1 MEIFGTEEQ
10 GKYNTSYKNCIFS
23 IDFQHCLWY
32 LYRYI
37 LRYNYQCLQAPVQP
51 DSMDSEAGVFSSTF
65 DISGTHIITREADKT
80 VKVYK
85 NDTAV
90 RKSFFK
96 YYRANN

>member
-1 MEIFGTEEQ
+1 M
-10 GKYNTSYKNCIFS
+10 
-23 IDFQHCLWY
+23 
-32 LYRYI
+32 
-37 LRYNYQCLQAPVQP
+37 

-80 VKVYK
+80 VKIYK

-96 YYRANN
+96 YYRTNN

>member
-1 MEIFGTEEQ
+1 MILHIKIVFFQLISSIVYDIYINIFYGIITNA
-10 GKYNTSYKNCIFS
+10 YSM
-23 IDFQHCLWY
+23 
-32 LYRYI
+32 
-37 LRYNYQCLQAPVQP
+37 

-80 VKVYK
+80 VKIYK

-96 YYRANN
+96 YYRTNN